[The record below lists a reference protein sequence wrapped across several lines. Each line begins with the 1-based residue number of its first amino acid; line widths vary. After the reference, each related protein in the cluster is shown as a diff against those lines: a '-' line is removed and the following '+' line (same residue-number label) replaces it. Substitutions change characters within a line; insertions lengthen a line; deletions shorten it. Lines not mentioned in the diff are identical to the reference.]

1 MMPGGMK
8 GKNPKATSEPVP
20 ITAHLAKILRLAVA
34 GRSLND
40 PMLDIVDHPEIEF
53 RKIAAL
59 VGNVD
64 PQATPYCLRH
74 SSITRMLLENK
85 PIRVV
90 ASHHDTSVEKIES
103 NYAAFITR
111 HTDAMVR
118 STLLDFTVPLNGKV
132 VAIR

>member
-1 MMPGGMK
+1 
-8 GKNPKATSEPVP
+8 
-20 ITAHLAKILRLAVA
+20 
-34 GRSLND
+34 
-40 PMLDIVDHPEIEF
+40 
-53 RKIAAL
+53 
-59 VGNVD
+59 
-64 PQATPYCLRH
+64 
-74 SSITRMLLENK
+74 MLLENK